1 MLKLIYLRSSVNK
14 KVSIVMRFFVCFL
27 VFFGAMEPVFSE
39 TLSQEGF
46 SKNTESSPEPL
57 AEEKNPLETEESP
70 SLQEKM
76 THAISVRGQPK
87 YPPHFTHF
95 SCHNPKAPKGGTIR
109 IPVIGSVFDT
119 LNPFLP
125 NSICA
130 KGLGL
135 YSYLTFDTLMEKS
148 PDEPFSMYPR
158 LAKGASLSPKKD
170 RIIFDID
177 ERARFHDGTPVEA
190 EDVVFTFKT
199 LEKNGS
205 PARKMLSKKVKSVKA
220 LDRFTVEFL
229 FHPTEEG
236 VYDQELPLIIAGMP
250 VLSKKA
256 LRGKDFSKT
265 GLEPLM
271 GSGPYRITNVNP
283 SQMITYERVK
293 DYWGK
298 DLPSL
303 KGTFNFNTI
312 IYEYFGTDTVGFE
325 AFKAGTIDHW
335 TETNPGRWANEYT
348 FPAAKD
354 GRVLKEKMT
363 FRNASIVTT
372 LVFNTA
378 RSIFKNPL
386 TRHALSLLIDLE
398 WMNKN
403 LFDHSLIRTDSFF
416 GDTVF
421 AAQEQITAEEVTLLE
436 SLPGFSSDSWKKLV
450 VWPET
455 DGSGSIRRQI
465 EKAHQ
470 LLKEAGWHFHAGQW
484 INTVGEPL
492 VCQILLSDPKNEKLA
507 LSYQRTLAKAG
518 ITLVIQ
524 TVDSAQYQKRVD
536 AREFDMIL
544 HTFGSSLSPG
554 GEQKLYWLS
563 AFAQIASRNYA
574 GINSPA
580 IDKVC
585 DLLTSASDQST
596 VITTMRVLDRLLRQG
611 YYMRPLYNKNEE
623 RIAYWNYLSHPKL
636 NGLNLPSIYS
646 YWHKK

>member
-1 MLKLIYLRSSVNK
+1 ML
-14 KVSIVMRFFVCFL
+14 FFAYFL
-27 VFFGAMEPVFSE
+27 VFFVVMDPALSE
-39 TLSQEGF
+39 TLSQEV
-46 SKNTESSPEPL
+46 SPKNTEFSPESV
-57 AEEKNPLETEESP
+57 AEQNSSQKEAKSP
-70 SLQEKM
+70 SLPEETK
-76 THAISVRGQPK
+76 HAVSVRGQPK
-87 YPPHFTHF
+87 YPPDFTHF
-95 SCHNPKAPKGGTIR
+95 SCYNPKAPKGGTIR

-130 KGLGL
+130 KGLGI
-135 YSYLTFDTLMEKS
+135 YNYLIFDTLMEKS

-158 LAKGASLSPKKD
+158 LAKSVSLSLKKD
-170 RIIFDID
+170 RITFYID
-177 ERARFHDGTPVEA
+177 ERARFHDGNPVEA
-190 EDVVFTFKT
+190 EDVVFTFQI
-199 LEKNGS
+199 LEKHGS
-205 PARKMLSKKVKSVKA
+205 PARKMLSKKIKSVKA
-220 LDRFTVEFL
+220 LDRLRVEFL

-236 VYDQELPLIIAGMP
+236 TYDQELPLIIAGMP

-271 GSGPYRITNVNP
+271 GSGPYRVTNVNP

-303 KGTFNFNTI
+303 KGLFNFDTI

-403 LFDHSLIRTDSFF
+403 LFDHSLLRTDSFF

-421 AAQEQITAEEVTLLE
+421 AAQEQITAEEVALLK
-436 SLPGFSSDSWKKLV
+436 SLPGLSSDSWKNLV
-450 VWPET
+450 VWPQT
-455 DGSGSIRRQI
+455 DGSGSIRGQI
-465 EKAHQ
+465 EKAHN
-470 LLKEAGWHFHAGQW
+470 LLKEAGWRFQEGQW
-484 INTVGEPL
+484 INAAGDPL

-518 ITLVIQ
+518 IKLLIQ

-544 HTFGSSLSPG
+544 HTFGTSLSPG

-563 AFAQIASRNYA
+563 SFSQVASRNYA
-574 GINSPA
+574 GVNSPA

-585 DLLTSASDQST
+585 DLLTSSSDQNTLIT
-596 VITTMRVLDRLLRQG
+596 VMRILDRLLRQG

-623 RIAYWNYLSHPKL
+623 RIAYWNYLSHPEL